1 MTNDVDEY
9 AAQVHRRDVRRLI
22 RFAMI
27 VVVVVVVVAIALDN
41 RDDVRVGYVVGDA
54 SAPLWL
60 VIVVAVAVGMVFGWL
75 LRFRRR
81 D

>member
-9 AAQVHRRDVRRLI
+9 AAQVHRRDVRRII
-22 RFAMI
+22 RFVII
-27 VVVVVVVVAIALDN
+27 VAVAVAIVAIALDN
-41 RDDVRVGYVVGDA
+41 RHDVRLDYVFGDA

-60 VIVVAVAVGMVFGWL
+60 VIVVAVAVGMLFGWL